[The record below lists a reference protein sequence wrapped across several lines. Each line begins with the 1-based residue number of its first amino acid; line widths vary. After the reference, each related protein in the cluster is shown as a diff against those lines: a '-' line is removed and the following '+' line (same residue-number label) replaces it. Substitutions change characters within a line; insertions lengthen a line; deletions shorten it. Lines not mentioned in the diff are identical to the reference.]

1 MVATEKTVSSNY
13 ASLSID
19 TSERMSPHDEL
30 AFVSSASTEILR
42 KTTILRELLSL
53 SEATGG
59 YVLMESETKFLPYLR
74 GSDGEPVY
82 LYNLVEVIEEVVDFD
97 EVLAELPTLTF
108 SQVAAAVSF
117 LRKVAQINSTGADI
131 DSVEDQADAS
141 NPELIEALRNA
152 LNEEEGTRV
161 FSDPQQD

>member
-1 MVATEKTVSSNY
+1 
-13 ASLSID
+13 
-19 TSERMSPHDEL
+19 
-30 AFVSSASTEILR
+30 
-42 KTTILRELLSL
+42 
-53 SEATGG
+53 
-59 YVLMESETKFLPYLR
+59 MESETKFLPYLR